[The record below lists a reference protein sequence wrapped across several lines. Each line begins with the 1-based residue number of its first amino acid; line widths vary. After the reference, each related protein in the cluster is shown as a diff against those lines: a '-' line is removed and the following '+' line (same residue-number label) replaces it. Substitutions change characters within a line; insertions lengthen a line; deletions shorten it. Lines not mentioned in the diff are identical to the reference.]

1 MSKGQL
7 NRHTRFHA
15 QSVSHSVLSRSHPA
29 LTRHF
34 TPPPAFTTEPT
45 PTRSGSHAK
54 GHSRTRTHKTLDR
67 ECVNTCTLTKVGHY
81 SMLHSDMRSRHMLE
95 VWPHLMLHYVVR
107 MLSLHTIMLSLNT
120 IMLVYCWCTAVLR
133 PEPLTSRHA
142 LGTASSHESHTSSST
157 HEDCLCRLSDI
168 HWYFVALPGIAPPRH
183 HVFINRYP
191 TCRASVESQSETESI
206 WNDQAFDGGAR
217 SPRRAWASGECR
229 TQHA

>member
-1 MSKGQL
+1 M
-7 NRHTRFHA
+7 RY
-15 QSVSHSVLSRSHPA
+15 
-29 LTRHF
+29 
-34 TPPPAFTTEPT
+34 
-45 PTRSGSHAK
+45 
-54 GHSRTRTHKTLDR
+54 KTLDR
-67 ECVNTCTLTKVGHY
+67 ECVNTCTPTKVGHY

-95 VWPHLMLHYVVR
+95 VWPRLMLHYVVR

-142 LGTASSHESHTSSST
+142 LGMASSHESHTSSST